1 MSPNSS
7 KTQVGKTYETL
18 KWTVL
23 QGDADGLQQAV
34 TSSTWSWSILLA
46 IGILLFVIVAGIIE
60 TGTFFG
66 VVFPSN
72 LVLSASVIAFVMM
85 KNRWMVLLVI
95 LISIIATMIGD
106 QVGYYTGTKLG
117 AWLYDKKDTR
127 YFKKKYFISAQE
139 ALNKKG
145 KKIIYV
151 GRFMSFWFLLP
162 TIFGMMKRDKKDF
175 FKLSTLSAILW
186 KLSITIPL
194 ITILLIF
201 PSLKIG
207 ILLILCMIIPEITG
221 WIILLKPEA
230 EKYFERLSNA
240 KEQINAIRADVK
252 AIGGHFSEIVE
263 KLKTPS
269 EAELSIIAAPTVLQ
283 ENPETEET
291 IVLAQDTS
299 PDSSF
304 ISLAQ
309 KTVDWNENRPST
321 VQNYSTT
328 LQKDKTSPQDSYL
341 KKLESV
347 AHSVWWTMSHLGW
360 KTKEIWWK
368 LKKKASNVG
377 SSITE
382 KIPRWFTFLKAED
395 NTPTTNNETS
405 TQ

>member
-1 MSPNSS
+1 
-7 KTQVGKTYETL
+7 
-18 KWTVL
+18 
-23 QGDADGLQQAV
+23 
-34 TSSTWSWSILLA
+34 
-46 IGILLFVIVAGIIE
+46 
-60 TGTFFG
+60 
-66 VVFPSN
+66 
-72 LVLSASVIAFVMM
+72 
-85 KNRWMVLLVI
+85 
-95 LISIIATMIGD
+95 
-106 QVGYYTGTKLG
+106 
-117 AWLYDKKDTR
+117 
-127 YFKKKYFISAQE
+127 
-139 ALNKKG
+139 
-145 KKIIYV
+145 
-151 GRFMSFWFLLP
+151 
-162 TIFGMMKRDKKDF
+162 MKRDKKDF

-309 KTVDWNENRPST
+309 KTVD
-321 VQNYSTT
+321 
-328 LQKDKTSPQDSYL
+328 
-341 KKLESV
+341 
-347 AHSVWWTMSHLGW
+347 
-360 KTKEIWWK
+360 
-368 LKKKASNVG
+368 
-377 SSITE
+377 
-382 KIPRWFTFLKAED
+382 
-395 NTPTTNNETS
+395 
-405 TQ
+405 